1 MSTALLLQGNQLF
14 PFEELDR
21 GFPDHKKVPTV
32 LMIEDLGICKKYR
45 YHKHKIILI
54 ISAMRAYADSLKSAG
69 YEVHYL
75 ELSDYKDVSYMD
87 KLAMVIDQ
95 HGVDKLLTFEIESV
109 SQQRVLDKFIEKRR
123 IELVTAVSPMFLSS
137 RESFR
142 TFSQKSTSR
151 LQMAT
156 FYKEQRRNLKLLLEP
171 DGSPF
176 GGRWSFDT
184 ENRKKLPK
192 DLVPP
197 ESLSFEPDDLVN
209 AVAGMVE
216 EEFSEHPGDGRNFK
230 WPIRRDQALACLA
243 EFVEE
248 RLELFGPYE
257 DAMTTRSRTVF
268 HSALSPLLNLG
279 LILPKEVVENVLAA
293 AEKRSV
299 PIESLEGF
307 LRQIVGWR
315 EFVRGVYHNFH
326 EKQARSNFWGHK
338 RNLTLA
344 WYDGT
349 TGLEPLDKT
358 VREVVDSGWAHHI
371 PRLMILS
378 NLMLLCE
385 IKPKVAHDWFM
396 EMFVD
401 ASPWVM
407 GPNVYGM
414 GLFSD
419 GGVFSTK
426 PYICGSNYILKMSDY
441 KRGDWC
447 DVMDGLYWRFVDK
460 NRSFF
465 QGSARL
471 SFMPRT
477 LDRMNEERKSKILE
491 LAGRFIDQNT
501 N

>member
-1 MSTALLLQGNQLF
+1 M
-14 PFEELDR
+14 
-21 GFPDHKKVPTV
+21 
-32 LMIEDLGICKKYR
+32 
-45 YHKHKIILI
+45 
-54 ISAMRAYADSLKSAG
+54 
-69 YEVHYL
+69 
-75 ELSDYKDVSYMD
+75 
-87 KLAMVIDQ
+87 
-95 HGVDKLLTFEIESV
+95 
-109 SQQRVLDKFIEKRR
+109 
-123 IELVTAVSPMFLSS
+123 
-137 RESFR
+137 
-142 TFSQKSTSR
+142 
-151 LQMAT
+151 
-156 FYKEQRRNLKLLLEP
+156 
-171 DGSPF
+171 
-176 GGRWSFDT
+176 
-184 ENRKKLPK
+184 PK

-243 EFVEE
+243 QFVEE

-477 LDRMNEERKSKILE
+477 LDRMNEERKNKILE
-491 LAGRFIDQNT
+491 LAGCFIDQNT
-501 N
+501 G

>member
-1 MSTALLLQGNQLF
+1 MSAALLLQGNQLF

-21 GFPDHKKVPTV
+21 GFPDHKKAPAVV
-32 LMIEDLGICKKYR
+32 MIEDLGICKKYR

-54 ISAMRAYADSLKSAG
+54 ISAMRAYADSLRSAG

-95 HGVDKLLTFEIESV
+95 LGIDKLLTFEIESV
-109 SQQRVLDKFIEKRR
+109 SQQRVLDTFIEKRR
-123 IELVTAVSPMFLSS
+123 IELVTAASPMFLSS

-142 TFSQKSTSR
+142 AFSQRSSSR

-156 FYKEQRRNLKLLLEP
+156 FYKEQRRDLKLLLEA

-197 ESLSFEPDDLVN
+197 ERLSFEPDGLVN
-209 AVAGMVE
+209 VVAGMVE
-216 EEFSEHPGDGRNFK
+216 EEFPENPGDGRNFK

-338 RNLTLA
+338 RNLTHA

-358 VREVVDSGWAHHI
+358 VREVVDSGWVHHI

-477 LDRMNEERKSKILE
+477 LDRMNEERKNKILE

-501 N
+501 D